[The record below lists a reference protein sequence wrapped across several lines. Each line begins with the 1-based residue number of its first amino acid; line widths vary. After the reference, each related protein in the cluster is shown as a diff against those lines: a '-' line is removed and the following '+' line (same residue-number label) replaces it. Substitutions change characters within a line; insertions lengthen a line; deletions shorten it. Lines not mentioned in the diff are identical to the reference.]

1 MDYNPEDHILTGRH
15 AIGAWVAC
23 FTMLAT
29 VFGAPAALHRAN
41 TVVAH
46 ARAAVTGPQLCQ
58 RHARPVNTD
67 PIRAVRPS

>member
-1 MDYNPEDHILTGRH
+1 MDYDPEDHILAGRH

-29 VFGAPAALHRAN
+29 VFGAPAAVHRAN

-46 ARAAVTGPQLCQ
+46 ARAAVAGPQLCQ
-58 RHARPVNTD
+58 RHARPA
-67 PIRAVRPS
+67 AVVPTRTMQPS